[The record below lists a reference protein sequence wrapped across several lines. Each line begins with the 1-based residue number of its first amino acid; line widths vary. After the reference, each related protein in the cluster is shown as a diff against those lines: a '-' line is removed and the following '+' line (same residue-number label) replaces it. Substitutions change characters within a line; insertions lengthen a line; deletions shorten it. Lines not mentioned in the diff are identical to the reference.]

1 MGNNWSLGSVA
12 EEVNTLIEGLPS
24 NLTGSTY
31 LRLKNVIDRQREYVE
46 RYCGISIDPSGI
58 PSKYQEVIV
67 QLSIA
72 KVVKD
77 MMSYGGDGA
86 NIRLGEFSVSNGKT
100 SNLDTIYENSIKSAQ
115 EELRQLGKSY
125 SYYKAFG

>member
-1 MGNNWSLGSVA
+1 
-12 EEVNTLIEGLPS
+12 
-24 NLTGSTY
+24 
-31 LRLKNVIDRQREYVE
+31 
-46 RYCGISIDPSGI
+46 
-58 PSKYQEVIV
+58 
-67 QLSIA
+67 
-72 KVVKD
+72 

-86 NIRLGEFSVSNGKT
+86 NISLGEFSVSNGKT